1 MAPGGVA
8 KTTTYVVAGC
18 HGHTSGK
25 GRIEAFITG
34 SPHTNTIVITAEIES
49 RFVAKYDLFPFR
61 CSPCFLVRGTTA
73 NGGVEGTCN
82 GRHDPKCPSARR
94 LLMVRE
100 DTWTPD
106 EGATCSWIV
115 ADEAVGCTRAFLT
128 MWPSSRRLLSRVRP
142 ELGLRVNDISRIH
155 WSQHPLTTK
164 SEQPNWR
171 GTHHADDS
179 LPLKLRQ
186 LPILSS
192 KTA

>member
-1 MAPGGVA
+1 MAPGEGVA
-8 KTTTYVVAGC
+8 RTTTYVVAGC
-18 HGHTSGK
+18 HEHTAGMLWCH
-25 GRIEAFITG
+25 G
-34 SPHTNTIVITAEIES
+34 SI
-49 RFVAKYDLFPFR
+49 L
-61 CSPCFLVRGTTA
+61 
-73 NGGVEGTCN
+73 GTCN

-155 WSQHPLTTK
+155 WSQHPLTTQ

-171 GTHHADDS
+171 GIHHADDS
-179 LPLKLRQ
+179 LPLKL
-186 LPILSS
+186 
-192 KTA
+192 